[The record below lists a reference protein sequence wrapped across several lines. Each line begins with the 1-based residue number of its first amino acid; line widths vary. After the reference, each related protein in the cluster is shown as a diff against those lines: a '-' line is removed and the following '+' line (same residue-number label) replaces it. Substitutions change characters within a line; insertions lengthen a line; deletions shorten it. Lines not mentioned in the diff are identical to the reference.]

1 MKNRKPKKRTAS
13 KRVNF
18 FDVQT
23 LNLFAKAQEGYDVT
37 ERLERKAAFKKPA
50 LLPES

>member
-1 MKNRKPKKRTAS
+1 MKKRKPKKR
-13 KRVNF
+13 VNF
-18 FDVQT
+18 FVDVQT

>member
-1 MKNRKPKKRTAS
+1 MKKLKRK

-50 LLPES
+50 LLPEN